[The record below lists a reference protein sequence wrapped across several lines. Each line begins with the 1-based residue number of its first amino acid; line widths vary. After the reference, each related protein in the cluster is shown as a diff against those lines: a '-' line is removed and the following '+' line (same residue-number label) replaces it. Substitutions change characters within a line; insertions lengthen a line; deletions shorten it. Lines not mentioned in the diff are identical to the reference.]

1 MSKFLDQNGLLYLW
15 SRVKL
20 LLGGKM
26 DKTEG
31 MGLSSN
37 DFTNEEKTKL
47 AGLENYTL
55 PAATA
60 ESLGG
65 VKVGAG
71 LAVKDGI
78 LSATGGGTADA
89 VEWEHILNKPQVAL
103 KSDITAM
110 YRYKGSKASFAALP
124 TEGNE
129 TGDVWNVE
137 DTGMNYAWDGE
148 QWDALGQVF
157 EVQAITNAEID
168 AITAEG

>member
-26 DKTEG
+26 DKAEG

-78 LSATGGGTADA
+78 LSATGGGTADV
-89 VEWEHILNKPQVAL
+89 VEWENILNKPQVAL

-124 TEGNE
+124 AEGNE

>member
-47 AGLENYTL
+47 AGLENYNM

-65 VKVGAG
+65 LKVGAG

>member
-15 SRVKL
+15 GRVKL

-26 DKTEG
+26 DKAEG

>member
-26 DKTEG
+26 DKAEG

-89 VEWEHILNKPQVAL
+89 VEWENILNKPQVAL

-124 TEGNE
+124 
-129 TGDVWNVE
+129 
-137 DTGMNYAWDGE
+137 
-148 QWDALGQVF
+148 
-157 EVQAITNAEID
+157 
-168 AITAEG
+168 AEGERDRRRVERGGHRHELRLGRGAVGRPGTGV

>member
-1 MSKFLDQNGLLYLW
+1 MGKVLDEIGLAYLW
-15 SRVKL
+15 K
-20 LLGGKM
+20 KI
-26 DKTEG
+26 KT
-31 MGLSSN
+31 L
-37 DFTNEEKTKL
+37 
-47 AGLENYTL
+47 
-55 PAATA
+55 
-60 ESLGG
+60 
-65 VKVGAG
+65 VGST
-71 LAVKDGI
+71 D
-78 LSATGGGTADA
+78 SA

-124 TEGNE
+124 AEGNE

>member
-1 MSKFLDQNGLLYLW
+1 M
-15 SRVKL
+15 
-20 LLGGKM
+20 
-26 DKTEG
+26 
-31 MGLSSN
+31 
-37 DFTNEEKTKL
+37 
-47 AGLENYTL
+47 ENYTL

-124 TEGNE
+124 AEGNE